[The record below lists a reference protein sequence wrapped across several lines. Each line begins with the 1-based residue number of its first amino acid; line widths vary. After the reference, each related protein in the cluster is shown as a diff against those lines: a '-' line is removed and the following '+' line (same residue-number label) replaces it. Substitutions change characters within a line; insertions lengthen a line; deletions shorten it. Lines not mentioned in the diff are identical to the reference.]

1 MEPVDCA
8 GDDVGPGHPAG
19 KRSQPPRPVFTSC
32 AAVENSRKR
41 NFLGSQRR
49 VSLASARETISS
61 QIWFCAL
68 SCRGRLRRLVS
79 RAVRMR
85 FSQRARLRWC
95 SSRSAIWS
103 LVPLTGV
110 PVTMVTAAP
119 FIPEL
124 GNIRWSEQERAARE
138 LLDRFGVDMDLHRP
152 LGDAMGI
159 RSRCPCSNAVRYVQR
174 PATT

>member
-19 KRSQPPRPVFTSC
+19 KRSQPRRPVFTSC

-61 QIWFCAL
+61 QI
-68 SCRGRLRRLVS
+68 
-79 RAVRMR
+79 
-85 FSQRARLRWC
+85 
-95 SSRSAIWS
+95 
-103 LVPLTGV
+103 
-110 PVTMVTAAP
+110 
-119 FIPEL
+119 
-124 GNIRWSEQERAARE
+124 RWSEQERAARE

-159 RSRCPCSNAVRYVQR
+159 RSRCLCSNAVRYVQR